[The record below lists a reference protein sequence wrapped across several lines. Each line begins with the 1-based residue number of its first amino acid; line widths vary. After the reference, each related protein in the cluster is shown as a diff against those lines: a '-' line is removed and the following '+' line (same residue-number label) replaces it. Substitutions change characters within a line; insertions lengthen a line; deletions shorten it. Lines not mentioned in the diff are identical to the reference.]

1 MNWFDKIKK
10 KTEKSDDSRDLKRG
24 EIKTILIDN
33 FKEQIPDFP
42 FLDYKNG
49 VYFFERIR
57 SIDNYEIYET
67 FHLSF
72 GLKDKNFSC
81 SVSSTLNP
89 TYRYVG
95 TYNSGILTQHVDL
108 IVLKKNKESIPIEE
122 AYYFHNGKIDTTAK
136 IVKTIVDDY
145 KQYGLRF
152 LDKRYNDLFDNKI
165 FDKGLRLLENIT
177 IDKKVLKEQ
186 IEKELKQLDY
196 VSSRLKNSVYLD
208 MKEQL
213 QAVPKQDKDLRQ
225 KIPGFAYSLLE
236 YYWEKE

>member
-108 IVLKKNKESIPIEE
+108 IVLIKNKESIPFEVD
-122 AYYFHNGKIDTTAK
+122 YYFH
-136 IVKTIVDDY
+136 
-145 KQYGLRF
+145 
-152 LDKRYNDLFDNKI
+152 
-165 FDKGLRLLENIT
+165 KG
-177 IDKKVLKEQ
+177 
-186 IEKELKQLDY
+186 
-196 VSSRLKNSVYLD
+196 
-208 MKEQL
+208 
-213 QAVPKQDKDLRQ
+213 
-225 KIPGFAYSLLE
+225 
-236 YYWEKE
+236 